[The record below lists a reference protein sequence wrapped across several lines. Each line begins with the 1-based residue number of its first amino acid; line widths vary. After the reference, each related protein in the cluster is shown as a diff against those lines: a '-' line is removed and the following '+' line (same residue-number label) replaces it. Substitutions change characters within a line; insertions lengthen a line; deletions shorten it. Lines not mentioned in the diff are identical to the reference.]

1 MNKKQLEKE
10 INDSLK
16 NANLSMNA
24 EEILSGI
31 NGLDNYIE
39 GEKGCTYMPI
49 IIRADHQLTFADSYI
64 ALYGRRIANGLS
76 TKNYLFLVTAQTEIE
91 VISKFLAAYN
101 ELRKRKIILNR
112 EWKSSYKCF
121 KLMLTDNKNYKML
134 NEF

>member
-10 INDSLK
+10 INDSIK

-31 NGLDNYIE
+31 NGIDNYIE
-39 GEKGCTYMPI
+39 GEKGCTYMPF

-76 TKNYLFLVTAQTEIE
+76 TKNYLFLVTARTEIE

-112 EWKSSYKCF
+112 EWKSPYKCF
-121 KLMLTDNKNYKML
+121 KLMISEDNGFKIL